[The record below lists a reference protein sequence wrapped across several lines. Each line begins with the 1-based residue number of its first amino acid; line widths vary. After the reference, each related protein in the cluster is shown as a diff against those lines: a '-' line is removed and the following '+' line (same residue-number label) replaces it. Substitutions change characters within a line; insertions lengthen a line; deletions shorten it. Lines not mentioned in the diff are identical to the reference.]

1 MAVPRSKTSKA
12 VTKRRQPINMKL
24 KAPQLVECNKCGNV
38 VQSHHVCPKCG
49 VYRGHQVITPEVN
62 G

>member
-12 VTKRRQPINMKL
+12 VTKRRQTINMKL
-24 KAPQLVECNKCGNV
+24 EAPQLVECSNCGNLI
-38 VQSHHVCPKCG
+38 QAHRVCPKCG
-49 VYRGHQVITPEVN
+49 FYRGRQVLTPETN

>member
-12 VTKRRQPINMKL
+12 VTKRRQSINMRL
-24 KAPQLVECNKCGNV
+24 AAPQLVECNNGGNLI
-38 VQSHHVCPKCG
+38 QSHRVCPKCG
-49 VYRGHQVITPEVN
+49 FYRGRQVITPESN